1 MRSASYDVDVAKE
14 YGIPAAILL
23 NKLLYLQQYSKRED
37 GFCWRSSADLSDEL
51 ALSDRQLRKATS
63 ALEGAGVI
71 ETKVTYIDGT
81 LTKCKHYHII
91 DGDAL
96 KTAFHIRPQRPNLDS
111 YTVNESD
118 SYTVNESIYR
128 NNQTI
133 EVKHKK
139 GVGSAKRF
147 TPPTV
152 EEIAAYSTESNNP
165 IDPDAFYDFYA
176 SKGWKV
182 GSSPMKDWKAAV
194 RQWHRRDVKEGKE
207 YVPPKTPEQQKKS
220 EEMEIAEYWMAH
232 PADAIRQ
239 GIDLAK
245 YKRIVE
251 GK

>member
-1 MRSASYDVDVAKE
+1 MKASPISASYNVDMAKE
-14 YGIPAAILL
+14 LGLPAAALL
-23 NKLLYLQQYSKRED
+23 NKLMYLQQYTRRGD
-37 GFCWRSSADLSDEL
+37 GFCWRTSEEL
-51 ALSDRQLRKATS
+51 TNELGIGPKQLRNAVS
-63 ALEGAGVI
+63 ILERRGII
-71 ETKVTYIDGT
+71 ETKNTYIVGT
-81 LTKCKHYHII
+81 HTKCKHYRII
-91 DGDAL
+91 DPEIAKSL
-96 KTAFHIRPQRPNLDS
+96 K
-111 YTVNESD
+111 SD
-118 SYTVNESIYR
+118 CAERDKSECAERDKSVIS
-128 NNQTI
+128 NQTL

-147 TPPTV
+147 NPPTV
-152 EEIAAYSTESNNP
+152 EEIAAYSTETNNP

>member
-1 MRSASYDVDVAKE
+1 MKASPISASYNVDMAKE
-14 YGIPAAILL
+14 LGLPAAALL
-23 NKLLYLQQYSKRED
+23 NKLMYLQQYTRRGD
-37 GFCWRSSADLSDEL
+37 GFCWRTSEEL
-51 ALSDRQLRKATS
+51 TNELGIGPKQLRNAVS
-63 ALEGAGVI
+63 ILERHGII
-71 ETKVTYIDGT
+71 ETKNTYIVGT
-81 LTKCKHYHII
+81 HTKCKHYRII
-91 DGDAL
+91 DPEIAKSL
-96 KTAFHIRPQRPNLDS
+96 K
-111 YTVNESD
+111 SD
-118 SYTVNESIYR
+118 CAERDKSECAERDKSVIS
-128 NNQTI
+128 NQTL

-147 TPPTV
+147 NPPTV

>member
-23 NKLLYLQQYSKRED
+23 NKLLYLQQYSKRKD
-37 GFCWRSSADLSDEL
+37 GFCWRSSAELSDEL

-133 EVKHKK
+133 EVKHSRE
-139 GVGSAKRF
+139 SASRF
-147 TPPTV
+147 APPSV
-152 EEIAAYSTESNNP
+152 QEVRDYSESIDKP
-165 IDPDAFYDFYA
+165 IDPDAFVDYYA

-182 GSSPMKDWKAAV
+182 GTSSMKDWHAAV
-194 RQWHRRDVKEGKE
+194 RQWYRRDAERGTV
-207 YVPPKTPEQQKKS
+207 YSPPMTDEQRAKRAAKKR
-220 EEMEIAEYWMAH
+220 ERQIAEYWLSH
-232 PADAIRQ
+232 PDEAASQ
-239 GIDLAK
+239 GIDLAEF
-245 YKRIVE
+245 E
-251 GK
+251 GVV

>member
-37 GFCWRSSADLSDEL
+37 GFCWRSSAELSDEL

-133 EVKHKK
+133 EVKHSRE
-139 GVGSAKRF
+139 SASRF
-147 TPPTV
+147 APPTV
-152 EEIAAYSTESNNP
+152 DEVRAYSVESHHP
-165 IDPDAFYDFYA
+165 IDPDAFVDFYS

-194 RQWHRRDVKEGKE
+194 RQWHRRDVSEGRE
-207 YVPPKTPEQQKKS
+207 YQPPMTD
-220 EEMEIAEYWMAH
+220 EERARNSYLEREREIAEYWLSH
-232 PADAIRQ
+232 PEEAERQ
-239 GIDLAK
+239 GIDLSEFKGA
-245 YKRIVE
+245 V
-251 GK
+251 